1 MQRLISSTVLLMKL
15 NGIGREKEEE
25 GEERRGG
32 VGPEM
37 ELSFLPALRG
47 SEVGEKER
55 EKHTSMKYVR

>member
-1 MQRLISSTVLLMKL
+1 MMKL
-15 NGIGREKEEE
+15 NGIGREKGE
-25 GEERRGG
+25 GREKRRGG

-47 SEVGEKER
+47 SEDGGKER